1 MIRKLGLSGFFLLHH
16 DMLELAREVA
26 AEVRAIVG
34 GAPPA
39 SARPRPRLER
49 QLDRLLPDRASRT
62 STRSR
67 TSSCSA
73 AS

>member
-26 AEVRAIVG
+26 AEVRGVEL
-34 GAPPA
+34 GARAA
-39 SARPRPRLER
+39 SARARPRLER
-49 QLDRLLPDRASRT
+49 QLDRLLPDRPLAHRPDPQQAAA
-62 STRSR
+62 R
-67 TSSCSA
+67 A